1 MNHEQTKRE
10 TWQEVLMRVLDTH
23 ISRRNALNVPL
34 ELTLPYDAVV
44 ALKGLIE
51 REYGGTEA
59 QAEFGKGSETA
70 FDGDRRLFEVKMTHN
85 GRTVT
90 ISYDPSDME
99 AVQTAETW
107 RKFLFAPKPTN
118 AEKRAYG
125 GYSIKVSNEPCYHLS
140 GVVMSD
146 NPDSVSFYD
155 RDGDEILR
163 VNSNFL
169 VSILRVDKG
178 KALMEFM
185 PHEAAVNAGGDNE
198 QWEGE

>member
-1 MNHEQTKRE
+1 MNHEQMKRE

-23 ISRRNALNVPL
+23 ISRHNAPNIPL

-70 FDGDRRLFEVKMTHN
+70 FDGDRRLFEVK
-85 GRTVT
+85 
-90 ISYDPSDME
+90 
-99 AVQTAETW
+99 
-107 RKFLFAPKPTN
+107 
-118 AEKRAYG
+118 EKRAYG

-146 NPDSVSFYD
+146 NQDSVSFYD

-178 KALMEFM
+178 EALMEFM
-185 PHEAAVNAGGDNE
+185 PHEATVNAGGDNG